1 MSKATVFFFFI
12 ILINVFSSLIFDQ
25 HKNSNISN
33 LIIKPGMNL
42 EEISREL
49 FSKKIIKNPYIFKIW
64 VKLSFSE
71 KKLRFGEFIFEKSN
85 SIYDV
90 TEKLINGDVFFR
102 KLTIIEG
109 SYKYELLNILKEID
123 PQSSLEYDDV
133 GDLII
138 ADTYSYQITD
148 SAERILNDIKNIS
161 NNFSHKIWSKRDPTI
176 PIKSIN
182 EMFILASIVEK
193 ETSIKI
199 EKPLISGVFYNRL
212 NKNMRLQSDPTVIYA
227 ITEGKYKLKRN
238 LTRKDLK
245 FKSVYNTY
253 VRKGLPPSIIGFPGK
268 DSLLSATLPK
278 KSDLL
283 YFVAKNEG
291 GEHYFSSN
299 YKQHLKNIKASKD
312 EKK

>member
-1 MSKATVFFFFI
+1 MSKATAFFLFI
-12 ILINVFSSLIFDQ
+12 ILLNIFSILIFDK
-25 HKNSNISN
+25 HKSYDKFQV
-33 LIIKPGMNL
+33 IIKPGMNL
-42 EEISREL
+42 EEISEEL
-49 FSKKIIKNPYIFKIW
+49 FSKKIIQNPNLFKIW

-71 KKLRFGEFIFEKSN
+71 TKLRFGEFIFEKSN

-90 TEKLINGDVFFR
+90 TEKLINGDVVFR

-123 PQSSLEYDDV
+123 PQSSLEYGDV
-133 GDLII
+133 SDLII
-138 ADTYSYQITD
+138 ADTYSYQVTD
-148 SAERILNDIKNIS
+148 SAEKILSDIKKLS
-161 NNFSHKIWSKRDPTI
+161 KDFSHKIWSERDTSI
-176 PIKSIN
+176 PLKSIS

-193 ETSIKI
+193 ETAIKN

-212 NKNMRLQSDPTVIYA
+212 KKNMRLQSDPTVIYS
-227 ITEGKYKLKRN
+227 ITQGKYRFKRK

-245 FKSVYNTY
+245 FKSLHNTY
-253 VRKGLPPSIIGFPGK
+253 VNKGLPPSIIGFPGK
-268 DSLLSATLPK
+268 DSLLSTSLPK
-278 KSDLL
+278 KSNLL

>member
-1 MSKATVFFFFI
+1 MSKATAFFLFI
-12 ILINVFSSLIFDQ
+12 ILLNFFSILIFDKY
-25 HKNSNISN
+25 KNDDKSNV
-33 LIIKPGMNL
+33 IIKPGMNL
-42 EEISREL
+42 EEISEEL
-49 FSKKIIKNPYIFKIW
+49 FSKKIIKNSNLFKIW

-71 KKLRFGEFIFEKSN
+71 TKLRFGEFIFEKSN

-90 TEKLINGDVFFR
+90 TEKLINGDVVFR

-109 SYKYELLNILKEID
+109 SSKYELLNILKEVD
-123 PQSSLEYDDV
+123 PQSSLKYDDV
-133 GDLII
+133 SDLII
-138 ADTYSYQITD
+138 ADTYSYQVTD
-148 SAERILNDIKNIS
+148 SAERILNDIKKLS
-161 NNFSHKIWSKRDPTI
+161 KDFSHKIWSERDTSI
-176 PIKSIN
+176 PLKSIN

-193 ETSIKI
+193 ETAIKN

-212 NKNMRLQSDPTVIYA
+212 KKNMRLQSDPTVIYS
-227 ITEGKYKLKRN
+227 ITQGKYRLKRK

-245 FKSVYNTY
+245 FKSQYNTY
-253 VRKGLPPSIIGFPGK
+253 VNKGLPPSIIGFPGK
-268 DSLLSATLPK
+268 DSLLSTSLPK
-278 KSDLL
+278 KSNLL

>member
-1 MSKATVFFFFI
+1 MSKATAFFLFI
-12 ILINVFSSLIFDQ
+12 ILLNIFSILIFDK
-25 HKNSNISN
+25 HKSYDKSNV
-33 LIIKPGMNL
+33 IIKPGMNL
-42 EEISREL
+42 EEISEEL
-49 FSKKIIKNPYIFKIW
+49 FSKKIIQNPNLFKIW

-90 TEKLINGDVFFR
+90 TEKLINGDVVFR

-133 GDLII
+133 SDLII
-138 ADTYSYQITD
+138 ADTYSYQVTD
-148 SAERILNDIKNIS
+148 SAEKILNDIKKLS
-161 NNFSHKIWSKRDPTI
+161 KDFSHKIWSERDTSI
-176 PIKSIN
+176 PLKSIN

-193 ETSIKI
+193 ETAIKN

-212 NKNMRLQSDPTVIYA
+212 KKNMRLQSDPTVIYS
-227 ITEGKYKLKRN
+227 ITEGKYRLKRK

-245 FKSVYNTY
+245 FKSLHNTY
-253 VRKGLPPSIIGFPGK
+253 VNKGLPPSIIGFPGK
-268 DSLLSATLPK
+268 DSLLSTSLPK
-278 KSDLL
+278 KSNLL

>member
-1 MSKATVFFFFI
+1 MSKATAFFLFI
-12 ILINVFSSLIFDQ
+12 ILLNIFSILIFDK
-25 HKNSNISN
+25 HKSYDKSNV
-33 LIIKPGMNL
+33 IIKPGMNL
-42 EEISREL
+42 EEISEKL
-49 FSKKIIKNPYIFKIW
+49 FSKKIIQNPNLFKIW

-90 TEKLINGDVFFR
+90 TKKLINGDVVFR

-123 PQSSLEYDDV
+123 PQSSLEYDDIS
-133 GDLII
+133 DLII
-138 ADTYSYQITD
+138 ADTYSYQVTD
-148 SAERILNDIKNIS
+148 SAERILNDIKKLS
-161 NNFSHKIWSKRDPTI
+161 KDFSHKIWSERDTSI
-176 PIKSIN
+176 PLKSIN

-193 ETSIKI
+193 ETAIKN

-212 NKNMRLQSDPTVIYA
+212 KKNMRLQSDPTVIYS
-227 ITEGKYKLKRN
+227 ITEGKYRLKRK

-245 FKSVYNTY
+245 FKSLHNTY
-253 VRKGLPPSIIGFPGK
+253 VNKGLPPSIIGFPGK
-268 DSLLSATLPK
+268 DSLLSTSLPK
-278 KSDLL
+278 KSNLL

>member
-1 MSKATVFFFFI
+1 MSKATVFFLFI
-12 ILINVFSSLIFDQ
+12 ILLNIFSILIFDK
-25 HKNSNISN
+25 HKNYDKSNV
-33 LIIKPGMNL
+33 IIRPGMNL
-42 EEISREL
+42 EEISEEL
-49 FSKKIIKNPYIFKIW
+49 FSKNIIKNPNIFKIW
-64 VKLSFSE
+64 VKFSFSE
-71 KKLRFGEFIFEKSN
+71 TKLRFGEFIFEESN

-90 TEKLINGDVFFR
+90 TEKLINGDVVFR

-109 SYKYELLNILKEID
+109 AYKYELLNILKEID

-133 GDLII
+133 SDLII

-148 SAERILNDIKNIS
+148 SAERILNDIKKLS
-161 NNFSHKIWSKRDPTI
+161 NNFSHKIWSERDPTI
-176 PIKSIN
+176 PLKSIN

-193 ETSIKI
+193 ETAIKN
-199 EKPLISGVFYNRL
+199 EKPIISGVFYNRL

-227 ITEGKYKLKRN
+227 ITEGKYRLKRN

-245 FKSVYNTY
+245 FKSPYNTY
-253 VRKGLPPSIIGFPGK
+253 VNKGLPPSIIGFPGK
-268 DSLLSATLPK
+268 DSLISTSLPK
-278 KSDLL
+278 TSDLL
-283 YFVAKNEG
+283 YFVAKNEN

>member
-1 MSKATVFFFFI
+1 
-12 ILINVFSSLIFDQ
+12 
-25 HKNSNISN
+25 
-33 LIIKPGMNL
+33 MNL
-42 EEISREL
+42 KEISGEL
-49 FSKKIIKNPYIFKIW
+49 FSKKIIRNPHIFKIW
-64 VKLSFSE
+64 VKLSFSD

-90 TEKLINGDVFFR
+90 TEKLVNGDVVFR

-123 PQSSLEYDDV
+123 PQSSLKYGDV
-133 GDLII
+133 SDLII
-138 ADTYSYQITD
+138 ADTYRYQVTD
-148 SAERILNDIKNIS
+148 SAERILNDIKKLS
-161 NNFSHKIWSKRDPTI
+161 KDFSHKIWSERDSSI
-176 PIKSIN
+176 PLKSIS

-193 ETSIKI
+193 ETAIKN

-212 NKNMRLQSDPTVIYA
+212 KKNMRLQSDPTVIYS
-227 ITEGKYKLKRN
+227 ITEGKYRLKRK

-245 FKSVYNTY
+245 FKSVHNTY
-253 VRKGLPPSIIGFPGK
+253 VNKGLPPSIIGFPGK
-268 DSLLSATLPK
+268 DSLLSASLPK
-278 KSDLL
+278 KSNLL

-299 YKQHLKNIKASKD
+299 YKQHLKNIKALKD

>member
-1 MSKATVFFFFI
+1 
-12 ILINVFSSLIFDQ
+12 
-25 HKNSNISN
+25 
-33 LIIKPGMNL
+33 MNL
-42 EEISREL
+42 EEISEKL
-49 FSKKIIKNPYIFKIW
+49 FSQKIIQNPNLFKIW

-71 KKLRFGEFIFEKSN
+71 KKLRFGEFIFEKNN

-102 KLTIIEG
+102 KLTIVEG

-123 PQSSLEYDDV
+123 PQSSLEYGDV
-133 GDLII
+133 SDLII
-138 ADTYSYQITD
+138 ADTYSYQVTD
-148 SAERILNDIKNIS
+148 SAEKILSDIKKLS
-161 NNFSHKIWSKRDPTI
+161 KDFSHKIWSERDTTI
-176 PIKSIN
+176 PLKSID

-193 ETSIKI
+193 ETAIKN

-212 NKNMRLQSDPTVIYA
+212 NKNMRLQSDPTVIYS
-227 ITEGKYKLKRN
+227 ITEGKYRLKRN

-245 FKSVYNTY
+245 FKSAYNTY
-253 VRKGLPPSIIGFPGK
+253 LNKGLPPSIIGFPGK
-268 DSLLSATLPK
+268 DSLLSTSLPK
-278 KSDLL
+278 KSNLL

>member
-1 MSKATVFFFFI
+1 MSKATAFFLFI
-12 ILINVFSSLIFDQ
+12 ILLNIFSILIFDK
-25 HKNSNISN
+25 HKSYDKFQV
-33 LIIKPGMNL
+33 IIKPGMNL
-42 EEISREL
+42 EEISEKL
-49 FSKKIIKNPYIFKIW
+49 FSQKIIQKPNLFKIW
-64 VKLSFSE
+64 VKISFSE

-102 KLTIIEG
+102 KLTIVEG

-133 GDLII
+133 SDLII
-138 ADTYSYQITD
+138 ADTYSYQVTD
-148 SAERILNDIKNIS
+148 SAEKILSDIKKLS
-161 NNFSHKIWSKRDPTI
+161 KDFSHKIWSERDTSI
-176 PIKSIN
+176 PLKSIS

-193 ETSIKI
+193 ETAIKN

-212 NKNMRLQSDPTVIYA
+212 KKNMRLQSDPTVIYS
-227 ITEGKYKLKRN
+227 ITQGKYRFKRK

-245 FKSVYNTY
+245 FKSLHNTY
-253 VRKGLPPSIIGFPGK
+253 VNKGLPPSIIGFPGK
-268 DSLLSATLPK
+268 DSLLSTSLPK
-278 KSDLL
+278 KSNLL

>member
-1 MSKATVFFFFI
+1 MSKTTVFFLFI
-12 ILINVFSSLIFDQ
+12 ILLNFFSELFFVKYKSSNTPNV
-25 HKNSNISN
+25 
-33 LIIKPGMNL
+33 IIMPGMNL
-42 EEISREL
+42 EEISKEL
-49 FSKKIIKNPYIFKIW
+49 YSKKIIKNPYIFKIW
-64 VKLSFSE
+64 VKFSFSE

-90 TEKLINGDVFFR
+90 TEKLINGDVAFR

-109 SYKYELLNILKEID
+109 SYKYELLSILKEID
-123 PQSSLEYDDV
+123 PKSSLEYDDIS
-133 GDLII
+133 DLII

-148 SAERILNDIKNIS
+148 SAERILNDIKKIS
-161 NNFSHKIWSKRDPTI
+161 NNFSHKIWSKRDHTI
-176 PIKSIN
+176 PLKSIN

-193 ETSIKI
+193 ETSIKT
-199 EKPLISGVFYNRL
+199 EKPIISGVFYNRL

-227 ITEGKYKLKRN
+227 ITEGKFRLKRK

-245 FKSVYNTY
+245 LKSIHNTY
-253 VRKGLPPSIIGFPGK
+253 VNKGLPPSIIGFPGK
-268 DSLLSATLPK
+268 DSLLSTILPK

-283 YFVAKNEG
+283 YFVAKNQD

>member
-1 MSKATVFFFFI
+1 VI
-12 ILINVFSSLIFDQ
+12 IN
-25 HKNSNISN
+25 
-33 LIIKPGMNL
+33 PGMNL

-49 FSKKIIKNPYIFKIW
+49 YSKEVIKNQYIFKIW
-64 VKLSFSE
+64 VKLSLVE
-71 KKLRFGEFIFEKSN
+71 KKLKFGEFVFEKNN
-85 SIYDV
+85 SIFDV

-123 PQSSLEYDDV
+123 PESSLEYDDV
-133 GDLII
+133 TDLIV
-138 ADTYSYQITD
+138 ADTYNYQITD
-148 SAERILNDIKNIS
+148 SAERILSDIKKIS
-161 NNFSHKIWSKRDPTI
+161 NDFSRKIWSERDQTI
-176 PIKSIN
+176 PLKSIN
-182 EMFILASIVEK
+182 EMFVLASIVEK
-193 ETSIKI
+193 ETSIKN
-199 EKPLISGVFYNRL
+199 EKPIISGVFYNRL

-227 ITEGKYKLKRN
+227 ITEGKYILKRN

-245 FKSVYNTY
+245 LKSLHNTY
-253 VRKGLPPSIIGFPGK
+253 VNKGLPPSIIGFPGK
-268 DSLLSATLPK
+268 DSLLSSSLPK

-283 YFVAKNEG
+283 YFVAKNQD

>member
-1 MSKATVFFFFI
+1 MSKATAFFLFI
-12 ILINVFSSLIFDQ
+12 ILLNFFSILIFD
-25 HKNSNISN
+25 KYKSYDKSTV
-33 LIIKPGMNL
+33 IIKPGMNL
-42 EEISREL
+42 EEISEKL
-49 FSKKIIKNPYIFKIW
+49 FSKKIIQNPNLFKIW
-64 VKLSFSE
+64 VKISFSE

-90 TEKLINGDVFFR
+90 TEKLINGDVVFR

-123 PQSSLEYDDV
+123 PQSSLEYHDV
-133 GDLII
+133 SDLII
-138 ADTYSYQITD
+138 ADTYSYQVTD
-148 SAERILNDIKNIS
+148 SAEKILSDIKKLS
-161 NNFSHKIWSKRDPTI
+161 KDFSHKIWSERDTSI
-176 PIKSIN
+176 PLKSIS

-193 ETSIKI
+193 ETAIKN

-212 NKNMRLQSDPTVIYA
+212 KKNMRLQSDPTVIYS
-227 ITEGKYKLKRN
+227 ITEGKYRLKRK

-245 FKSVYNTY
+245 FKSVHNTY
-253 VRKGLPPSIIGFPGK
+253 LNKGLPPSIIGFPGK
-268 DSLLSATLPK
+268 DSLLSASLPK
-278 KSDLL
+278 KSNLL

-299 YKQHLKNIKASKD
+299 YKQHLENIKASKD